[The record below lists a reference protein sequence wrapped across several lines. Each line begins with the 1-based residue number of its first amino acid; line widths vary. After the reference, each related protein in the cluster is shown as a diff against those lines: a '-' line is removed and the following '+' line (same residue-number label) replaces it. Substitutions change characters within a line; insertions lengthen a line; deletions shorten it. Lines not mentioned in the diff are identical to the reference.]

1 MKDDLFGTPVF
12 AKAGKY
18 SIQEIG
24 CVMDAIEFMEEWPVH
39 RRSVIHGTALSACY
53 AACDGRKPVETA
65 RKAFEIWARREGILS
80 GMEVP
85 AWMVSAGSN
94 KSGASA

>member
-1 MKDDLFGTPVF
+1 MKDNLFDKPVF
-12 AKAGKY
+12 VRAGKY

-39 RRSVIHGTALSACY
+39 RHGVMHGTALGACY
-53 AACDGRKPVETA
+53 AAYDGRKPVSAA

-80 GMEVP
+80 DIDVP
-85 AWMVSAGSN
+85 AWMVPASSN

>member
-1 MKDDLFGTPVF
+1 MKHDVFDKPVF
-12 AKAGKY
+12 VKAGKY

-39 RRSVIHGTALSACY
+39 RHSVMHGTALSACY
-53 AACDGRKPVETA
+53 AAYDGRKPVDTA
-65 RKAFEIWARREGILS
+65 RKAFEMWARREGLLPDI
-80 GMEVP
+80 EVP
-85 AWMVSAGSN
+85 AWMVRADNN